1 MCCDSGVS
9 DRPEQLRAVAEQL
22 AAEAAAFVRR
32 RRAELFGGGAHPIP
46 RGAVQAK
53 TEDMG
58 DHKSTDWAIHHL
70 KTAPTDVDYRNKV
83 GRVLTGPEYLSVLD
97 GLTGQ
102 EIARVDWPARGLGT
116 LTRGRCVCAS
126 GMHEKRLK
134 IR

>member
-53 TEDMG
+53 
-58 DHKSTDWAIHHL
+58 ST
-70 KTAPTDVDYRNKV
+70 PTDPVTLADTETEALLRDRLAQV
-83 GRVLTGPEYLSVLD
+83 RPGEAILGEEGGGPGSP
-97 GLTGQ
+97 
-102 EIARVDWPARGLGT
+102 RPAPCGGCS
-116 LTRGRCVCAS
+116 TRSTER
-126 GMHEKRLK
+126 
-134 IR
+134 